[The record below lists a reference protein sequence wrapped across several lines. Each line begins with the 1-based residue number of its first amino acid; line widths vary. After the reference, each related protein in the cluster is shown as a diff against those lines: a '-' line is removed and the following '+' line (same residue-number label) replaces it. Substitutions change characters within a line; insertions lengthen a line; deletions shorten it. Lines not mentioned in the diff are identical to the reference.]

1 MEEFF
6 SKTKICF
13 GVDSLQY
20 LSRFTSSRIFIVT
33 DPFFVKSGMIE
44 QVTRYLKN
52 GQYQIFDKVI
62 PDPPLELVV
71 DGIQAMNEYKPEV
84 LLAVGGGSA
93 IDEAKAIKYFREH
106 IEQKEDITFIAI
118 PTTSGTGSE
127 VTSFAV
133 ITDTEKGRKYPL
145 VDRKLLPDMAILD
158 PILVKSVP
166 PSIVADTGMDVLTHV
181 LEAYVSTKATPFTDA
196 FAEKVVAIVFHYLMR
211 SYENIEDMEAKS
223 MMHYASC
230 MAGLAFDITSLGVN
244 HALAHNIGARFH
256 VPHGRTN
263 AILLPHVLEFN
274 AELTDYQQKEFS
286 IAAKKYAHLAFL
298 IGVGG
303 ANIRTDVK
311 KFIFHIQKL
320 QKQLHMPVTFRE
332 CGITLGDYRKEE
344 AALIKG
350 TKEDACILTNP
361 RIVTEDDIKKL
372 LKATW

>member
-1 MEEFF
+1 MEEFLGR
-6 SKTKICF
+6 TKICF
-13 GVDSLQY
+13 GVDALQY
-20 LSRFTSSRIFIVT
+20 LSKFAASRIFIVT

-44 QVTRYLKN
+44 QVTKYLKT

-71 DGIQAMNEYKPEV
+71 EGIQAMNEYKPEL

-93 IDEAKAIKYFREH
+93 IDEAKAMKYFQER
-106 IEQKEDITFIAI
+106 IEQKEDITFIAV

-133 ITDTEKGRKYPL
+133 ITDADKGVKYPL
-145 VDRKLLPDMAILD
+145 VDQKLKPDIALLD
-158 PILVKSVP
+158 PTLVKSVP
-166 PSIVADTGMDVLTHV
+166 PSIVADTGMDVLTHA

-196 FAEKVVAIVFHYLMR
+196 LAEKVVATVFRYLIR
-211 SYENIEDMEAKS
+211 SYEDAEDMEAKA

-230 MAGLAFDITSLGVN
+230 MAGLAFDATSLGVN

-256 VPHGRTN
+256 IPHGRTN

-274 AELTDYQQKEFS
+274 ADLTDYQQKDFHV
-286 IAAKKYAHLAFL
+286 AAKKYAYLAGL
-298 IGVGG
+298 VGLGG

-332 CGITLGDYRKEE
+332 CGITMADYHREEE
-344 AALIKG
+344 ALVKG
-350 TKEDACILTNP
+350 ARADACILTNP
-361 RIVTEDDIKKL
+361 RQVTEADIKKI
-372 LKATW
+372 LKAAF